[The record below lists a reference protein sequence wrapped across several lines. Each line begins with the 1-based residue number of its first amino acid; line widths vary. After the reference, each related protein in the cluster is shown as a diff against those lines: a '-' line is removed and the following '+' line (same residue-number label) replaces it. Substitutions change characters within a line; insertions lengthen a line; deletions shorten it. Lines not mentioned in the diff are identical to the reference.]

1 VPGETNPFPDATC
14 PAASWPDAD
23 YPAAPYPGASPDCS
37 FVHLDAVARRLEPD
51 PTRFAGWRVPAGSED
66 PASPTD
72 PAGSDDPARWLD
84 LDDWLAARGA
94 PPLAARLPVL
104 SYGSNRCPSKITW
117 LREQLGLTGPVVVL
131 DAVTEGVA
139 AVWAAGLRARDGQ
152 RPAVLAAAPGVV
164 ERHAVWL
171 ATPEQIAVL
180 DRCEGRG
187 TRYRLARLRTG
198 RVRTA
203 DGAVLERPWC
213 YLAAGA
219 VRAPLLVAGAPVRCA
234 ELAQEQARDLVG
246 VPADGDGLA
255 ADEVTGNP
263 QPDEWP
269 AALFGYGLLQPG
281 RSGWPLVAPHAA
293 GPGRP
298 ARARG
303 SRYDTGLGWP
313 AMLLGTDPHVPGTV
327 TPLLDPA
334 RLLPKLDEYEG
345 ADYRRVRLTL
355 PADGSGDNPG
365 DAAVTWAY
373 VWIGDRSR
381 LRRTDPP
388 GDPGISDRRSGEE
401 SPQSPG

>member
-1 VPGETNPFPDATC
+1 MPGETNHFL
-14 PAASWPDAD
+14 DAD
-23 YPAAPYPGASPDCS
+23 FPADPYPGGSPACS
-37 FVHLDAVARRLEPD
+37 FVHLDGVGHRLVPD
-51 PTRFAGWRVPAGSED
+51 PTRYAGWRVAD
-66 PASPTD
+66 TD
-72 PAGSDDPARWLD
+72 AANPVD
-84 LDDWLAARGA
+84 LDDWLAAHQG
-94 PPLAARLPVL
+94 PPLAARVPVL

-131 DAVTEGVA
+131 DVVTEGVA

-152 RPAVLAAAPGVV
+152 RPAVLTAAPGVT

-171 ATPEQIAVL
+171 ATPEQVAVL

-198 RVRTA
+198 RVHTE
-203 DGAVLERPWC
+203 DGALFERPWC

-234 ELAQEQARDLVG
+234 ELGQREALELTG

-255 ADEVTGNP
+255 ADEQLGAP
-263 QPDEWP
+263 HPDEWP
-269 AALFGYGLLQPG
+269 AALFGYGLLRPG

-293 GPGRP
+293 EPGRP

-313 AMLLGTDPHVPGTV
+313 AMLLGTAPDVPGTL
-327 TPLLDPA
+327 TPLVDPA

-355 PADGSGDNPG
+355 AADGSNEST
-365 DAAVTWAY
+365 VTWAY
-373 VWIGDRSR
+373 VWTGDRSR
-381 LRRTDPP
+381 LRRTHPP
-388 GDPGISDRRSGEE
+388 ADPGINGRRSGEWR
-401 SPQSPG
+401 SQSPGERTGNSGGVRGS

>member
-1 VPGETNPFPDATC
+1 VPGETNHFPDA
-14 PAASWPDAD
+14 A
-23 YPAAPYPGASPDCS
+23 YPADPYPGASPDCS
-37 FVHLDAVARRLEPD
+37 FVHLDGVAHRLEPD
-51 PTRFAGWRVPAGSED
+51 PTRYAGWRVAGQGGPADSAGPADSGGPADSEG
-66 PASPTD
+66 PA
-72 PAGSDDPARWLD
+72 D
-84 LDDWLAARGA
+84 LNDWLAARGA
-94 PPLAARLPVL
+94 PALAARLPVL

-139 AVWAAGLRARDGQ
+139 AVWAAGLRQRDGQ

-164 ERHAVWL
+164 ERHALWL
-171 ATPEQIAVL
+171 ATPQQVAVL

-187 TRYRLARLRTG
+187 VRYRLARLRTG

-203 DGAVLERPWC
+203 DGALIEGPWC

-219 VRAPLLVAGAPVRCA
+219 LRAPLLVAGAPVRCETLDQERA
-234 ELAQEQARDLVG
+234 RNLAG
-246 VPADGDGLA
+246 VAADGDGLA
-255 ADEVTGNP
+255 ADEVTGAP
-263 QPDEWP
+263 HPDEWP

-303 SRYDTGLGWP
+303 RRYDTGLGWP
-313 AMLLGTDPHVPGTV
+313 AMLLGTGPDVPGTV

-334 RLLPKLDEYEG
+334 RLLPVLDEYEG

-355 PADGSGDNPG
+355 PPDPAGDS
-365 DAAVTWAY
+365 AVTWAY
-373 VWIGDRSR
+373 VWTGDRSR

-388 GDPGISDRRSGEE
+388 GEPGISGRRSGEK
-401 SPQSPG
+401 SAQSPG